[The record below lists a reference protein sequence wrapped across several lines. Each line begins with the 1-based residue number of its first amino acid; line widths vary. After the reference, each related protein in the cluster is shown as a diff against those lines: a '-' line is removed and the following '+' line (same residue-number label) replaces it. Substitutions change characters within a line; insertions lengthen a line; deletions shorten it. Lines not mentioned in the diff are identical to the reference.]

1 MKHISDFNEG
11 DHIREV
17 FLCKG
22 ISHAVTKNGKEY
34 LNVQL
39 MDRTGS
45 VDGKIWDPGDPG
57 IDDFDKYDYVEVNA
71 DVNVWNNAK
80 QLNIKRIRVAGEGEY
95 DPAEYLPVSS
105 RNNDEMYKEL
115 LSVIDSIEDKH
126 YNALLK
132 KFFVEDAELVKRFR
146 SCSAAKTVHHGFVG
160 GLMQHT
166 LGVASVCDFLS
177 KSYPVLNRD
186 LLVTAALCHDIAKT
200 KELLDQIR
208 RLQGIEAE
216 AVETEIE
223 FRMILCTFC
232 TYMQFALFSV
242 YIIDGMNRCFILSA
256 VIA

>member
-95 DPAEYLPVSS
+95 DPAARWLSCPPAVRRPPSARCR
-105 RNNDEMYKEL
+105 RN
-115 LSVIDSIEDKH
+115 SPS
-126 YNALLK
+126 
-132 KFFVEDAELVKRFR
+132 
-146 SCSAAKTVHHGFVG
+146 
-160 GLMQHT
+160 
-166 LGVASVCDFLS
+166 
-177 KSYPVLNRD
+177 
-186 LLVTAALCHDIAKT
+186 
-200 KELLDQIR
+200 
-208 RLQGIEAE
+208 
-216 AVETEIE
+216 
-223 FRMILCTFC
+223 
-232 TYMQFALFSV
+232 
-242 YIIDGMNRCFILSA
+242 
-256 VIA
+256 